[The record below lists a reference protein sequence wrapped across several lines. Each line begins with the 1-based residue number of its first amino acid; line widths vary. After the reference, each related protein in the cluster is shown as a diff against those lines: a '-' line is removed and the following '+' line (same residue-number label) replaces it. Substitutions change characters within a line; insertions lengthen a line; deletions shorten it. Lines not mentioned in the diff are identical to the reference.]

1 MKKEEI
7 TKFLNTILKWSILCT
22 ISDNNSKKDFKD
34 LGVMIMMFMMAHNIE
49 IEDINIDIK
58 SLNKFSSLSLFK
70 P

>member
-34 LGVMIMMFMMAHNIE
+34 LGVMIMMFMMAHDIE
-49 IEDINIDIK
+49 IEDNKEGVRNENERK
-58 SLNKFSSLSLFK
+58 SLQ
-70 P
+70 

>member
-34 LGVMIMMFMMAHNIE
+34 LGVMIMMFMMAHDIE
-49 IEDINIDIK
+49 IEDNKKGVRNENERK
-58 SLNKFSSLSLFK
+58 SLQ
-70 P
+70 

>member
-49 IEDINIDIK
+49 IEDNKEGARNENERK
-58 SLNKFSSLSLFK
+58 SLQ
-70 P
+70 